1 MAGCGCKGNACECRG
16 AAMRHAASWYY
27 GAAADC
33 EAIEDAPG
41 GRSIADPCGGAPCGP
56 VDSSTWKDHALAY
69 LDDASSAPL
78 DSTERAQLTTLRT
91 QWADVGGFAFGDN
104 VRSYIAIAQAANC
117 LGRDARAR
125 EAAEAKRRAGG
136 SCPPGL
142 TFHAESG
149 LCVPAVG
156 PETPE
161 EEPWWKK
168 LPGFP
173 EFPSFPSF
181 SLPSIPDWLWWVAA
195 GVLVLFVLPEGEDK
209 RRRLE
214 AAR

>member
-1 MAGCGCKGNACECRG
+1 
-16 AAMRHAASWYY
+16 MRHAASWYY
-27 GAAADC
+27 AAAADC

-41 GRSIADPCGGAPCGP
+41 GRSIADPCNGGPCGP

-125 EAAEAKRRAGG
+125 EVEAKRRAPK
-136 SCPPGL
+136 SCAPGL

-149 LCVPAVG
+149 LCVPSIG

-168 LPGFP
+168 IGLPSLP
-173 EFPSFPSF
+173 EF
-181 SLPSIPDWLWWVAA
+181 SLPTFGWPSIPNWLWLLAA
-195 GVLVLFVLPEGEDK
+195 GVLLFVILPEGEEK
-209 RRRLE
+209 KRRLE